1 MIQRSLRM
9 YGGRDTAVSKRKER
23 MGKMTVRL
31 LVLLAVCILMSVCC
45 FRYLMKWEM
54 WTYIELVERG
64 VIEFAPDKLIAD
76 LQEKA
81 KDIDFLETDQ
91 EELMQLLDMEQ
102 YDDGYTLIM
111 FYDKE
116 GLYQYDAVT
125 PQVWDSV
132 SVKRFWYDDV
142 GFYTGMDRQGE
153 IVFRDTTETVSVH
166 SYHQAQIVIPYLVGA
181 LSVSMLFMLPVVF
194 YVWNR
199 MRYVGRLKAE
209 ILVMADGNLEDAIT
223 VKGTDEIGILARNLD
238 EMRLAMGENIRKEQ
252 EGQQANR
259 ELISSMSHDLR
270 TPLTTLYG
278 YLEIVEQGKC
288 PEEKRKEYIRRCIE
302 KVEEIR
308 VLSDRMFE
316 YALVYETNEQAE
328 LSELYLEELL
338 EELERGREFLELQ
351 GFRVQVEYS
360 TDPEGRILGN
370 CVFIQR
376 MFNNLVSNILKY
388 GEKESAVSVNVRLH
402 QGNVQIIF
410 LNRRRQQQEQVE
422 SNRIGLKSVKRMAE
436 LQGGSMFVAEE
447 KESFAVT
454 ICFPLLPF

>member
-1 MIQRSLRM
+1 
-9 YGGRDTAVSKRKER
+9 
-23 MGKMTVRL
+23 MTVRL
-31 LVLLAVCILMSVCC
+31 FVLLAGCILMSVCC

-54 WTYIELVERG
+54 WTYMELVERG
-64 VIEFAPDKLIAD
+64 VIEFDPDKLIAD

-81 KDIDFLETDQ
+81 KDIDFLGTDKKT
-91 EELMQLLDMEQ
+91 LLCLLGTEQ

-111 FYDKE
+111 FYDEE

-125 PQVWDSV
+125 PQVWDSI

-153 IVFRDTTETVSVH
+153 LAFRDTTETVSIH

-181 LSVSMLFMLPVVF
+181 LSISMLFMLPVVF

-199 MRYVGRLKAE
+199 MRYVGRLKEE
-209 ILVMADGNLEDAIT
+209 ILVMADGNLEDAIM
-223 VKGTDEIGILARNLD
+223 VKGRDEIGILARNLN

-288 PEEKRKEYIRRCIE
+288 PEDKREEYIRRCIE

-308 VLSDRMFE
+308 TLSDRMFE

-328 LSELYLEELL
+328 LEELYLEELL

-351 GFRVQVEYS
+351 GFQVQADYSVEL
-360 TDPEGRILGN
+360 GARILGN
-370 CVFIQR
+370 RVFFQR

-388 GEKESAVSVNVRLH
+388 GDKESTVAINVRLH
-402 QGNVQIIF
+402 QGSVEIIF
-410 LNRRRQQQEQVE
+410 LNRKRKQQEQVE
-422 SNRIGLKSVKRMAE
+422 SNQIGLKSVKRMAE
-436 LQGGSMFVAEE
+436 LQGGSIFMAEE
-447 KESFAVT
+447 KGSFAVT
-454 ICFPLLPF
+454 LCFPVLEE

>member
-1 MIQRSLRM
+1 
-9 YGGRDTAVSKRKER
+9 
-23 MGKMTVRL
+23 MTGRL
-31 LVLLAVCILMSVCC
+31 LLLLVACILMSVFC
-45 FRYLMKWEM
+45 FRYLMKWEL
-54 WTYIELVERG
+54 WTYLQLMESGFIV
-64 VIEFAPDKLIAD
+64 FDPDKLLED

-81 KDIDFLETDQ
+81 KDIDFLETDR
-91 EELMQLLDMEQ
+91 EELTRLLDIEQ
-102 YDDGYTLIM
+102 YDDGYTLIV
-111 FYDKE
+111 FYDSE
-116 GLYQYDAVT
+116 GLYQFDVLQ
-125 PQVWDSV
+125 PQVWDSA

-142 GFYTGMDRQGE
+142 GYYQGMNRRGDLE
-153 IVFRDTTETVSVH
+153 FRDTTETVMIY

-181 LSVSMLFMLPVVF
+181 LCISMLFMLPVVF

-199 MRYVGRLKAE
+199 MRYVGRLKEE

-223 VKGTDEIGILARNLD
+223 VKGSDEIGILARNLD

-288 PEEKRKEYIRRCIE
+288 PEEKRREYIRRCIE

-308 VLSDRMFE
+308 ALSDRMFE

-328 LSELYLEELL
+328 LSEIYLEELM
-338 EELERGREFLELQ
+338 EELESGREYLELQ
-351 GFRVQVEYS
+351 GFRVQAEYGA
-360 TDPEGRILGN
+360 DPEVRILGN
-370 CVFIQR
+370 RAFIQR

-402 QGNVQIIF
+402 QGNVQIRF
-410 LNRRRQQQEQVE
+410 LNRKRRERQEQVE
-422 SNRIGLKSVKRMAE
+422 SNQIGLKSVKKMAE
-436 LQGGSMFVAEE
+436 LQGGSTFMAEE

-454 ICFPLLPF
+454 LSFPVLLF